1 MLVFGGAAASAQSL
15 TVYAGDPFTFSV
27 EDVPGDSY
35 SWEVYEDYA
44 GVNMAAVP
52 GITSTTYF
60 PSGNTG
66 PAVDIVFPIPGMY
79 IVKVRAV
86 NGCPTDNMK
95 FYLVEVLEALPVATI
110 LEPGEIC
117 EGDQL
122 VLEIE
127 FTGTAPWEF
136 DLFDGVNTTTYNAGV
151 TPYYTVVLPTPTS
164 TTTYTVTRVANTDG
178 ENTEPSN
185 SVTVIVHPRPIASPI
200 YSVN

>member
-1 MLVFGGAAASAQSL
+1 MLVLTGAAASAQSV

-35 SWEVYEDYA
+35 SWEVYEDFA

-52 GITSTTYF
+52 GSTSTTYF

-66 PAVDIVFPIPGMY
+66 PSVDIVFPTSGMY

-86 NGCPTDNMK
+86 NQCPTDNVE
-95 FYLVEVLEALPVATI
+95 FYLVEVLEPLPVATI

-117 EGDQL
+117 EGDPL

-136 DLFDGVNTTTYNAGV
+136 DLFDGVNTTTYTADV
-151 TPYYTVVLPTPTS
+151 TPYAVVVIPAPTS

-178 ENTEPSN
+178 ENTAPSN
-185 SVTVIVHPRPIASPI
+185 SVTVIVHPRPTASPI
-200 YSVN
+200 YSVP

>member
-15 TVYAGDPFTFSV
+15 TVYAGEPFTFSV

-35 SWEVYEDYA
+35 SWEVYEDYV
-44 GVNMAAVP
+44 GVNLVSVP
-52 GITSTTYF
+52 GNSSTTYF

-66 PAVDIVFPIPGMY
+66 PSVDIVFPIPGLY
-79 IVKVRAV
+79 LVKVYAV
-86 NGCPTDNMK
+86 NQCPTDNIEV
-95 FYLVEVLEALPVATI
+95 YLVEVLEALPVATI

-136 DLFDGVNTTTYNAGV
+136 DLFDGVNTTTFNAGV

-178 ENTEPSN
+178 ENTAPSN
-185 SVTVIVHPRPIASPI
+185 SVTVIVHPRPTASPI
-200 YSVN
+200 YSVP